1 MLCIYQLNDLL
12 LVAVRG
18 ALPDPS
24 SEVRVQLV
32 ERESAPMGLQLV
44 NANKVNKSSD
54 PMDLVSLAQQVQKVS
69 KYVSNLHN
77 IKNSYIIL

>member
-1 MLCIYQLNDLL
+1 MLCIYQLNELL

-69 KYVSNLHN
+69 KMRF
-77 IKNSYIIL
+77 